1 MGGEV
6 PVVLGKRGGSLA
18 QLFASS
24 SYKQFSGALE
34 KQGDLIC
41 VNIYKICAIRIY
53 AFLDNMHEKLKSNAR
68 AKIHMQSTADLLSDH
83 KSIGASLQPKNGMFF
98 NGGK

>member
-1 MGGEV
+1 
-6 PVVLGKRGGSLA
+6 
-18 QLFASS
+18 
-24 SYKQFSGALE
+24 
-34 KQGDLIC
+34 
-41 VNIYKICAIRIY
+41 
-53 AFLDNMHEKLKSNAR
+53 MHEKLKSNAR